1 MKIIY
6 TLIATCW
13 CVIAVGQQVD
23 IDELYRKGIA
33 AYQKGDKQ
41 IAANLFNAIYQYDT
55 TESLSLEYLTVVYG
69 RLKKFDSALYNTKLL
84 CKKFPDKDEVYSGAS
99 FYCTLLNKPKEAEAY
114 GKRAVKLN
122 GRKFNNLLNLGHAYL
137 VQDKPKEAVYWYI
150 KGLEWVNSKS
160 EFERAFLGDFKMID
174 SLKLVDSTFLNAF
187 VSGLKAEFA
196 SLNLQSKASVL
207 LDSIKSYDEK
217 SLSTEERQ
225 KLIEWK
231 LNFIEEEWKSPL
243 KRLNVLAAFYTDV
256 GLYEYGTKRNRSV
269 AITDYINFAAGIYLN
284 AKDSLAMA
292 KFYHLMSFKILVFLK
307 SENEY
312 VKSNDAYDYALE
324 AKELVDKYGLV
335 ELKTDILSQ
344 LAEVCLQN
352 DRDEEAIDYLHQ
364 LLNWGDIIKDGEA
377 IFKAANKLSIHY
389 EQKGNL
395 DSALV
400 YDSKA
405 LSVVNFSGINKESVL
420 KAEINSL
427 LLRLQTTKYLNVSIL
442 NEAKKLLARTKPY
455 ETDSYSDLCEIIG
468 TSYTN
473 LKSNDSA
480 YTYYKKA
487 VESYISYSKYKERQ
501 NKKNVTS
508 IVSDERQTSI
518 WSLADIAAQRGDYK
532 DLFYWMEKMKDNTLR
547 FFISYQYQPEYVT
560 PLDTAR
566 KLLPANAAAITF
578 IGNIRTVSPG
588 LAFSKDKQ
596 FISWINQDSILA
608 VIKKQGLIKSF
619 QQLELLTQQKAT
631 TYKDS
636 IGKALQLPLMQF
648 FYLSNIN
655 PNASRGV
662 VTLKRA
668 DDNTSKELAVEKSKL
683 SHLLYDIYI
692 KPFESVIKDK
702 KTLYISADFLQH
714 FIPFEALLMPD
725 GRYLGEVYDVIYT
738 PGFTINEYLND
749 RIYNKGSS
757 IIAAGNPDYT
767 TYKPEKL
774 NGRALDYSNY
784 GITSWNDLP
793 GTKQELDMLK
803 AAFDSVTVI
812 TQNELTETKLK
823 KISITE
829 QLKNAAIL
837 HFALHGLGGVATAK
851 EDNSLVVSEPVGGKE
866 DGLLQFFEAADLYIQ
881 PRLVCLSAC
890 ETGLGMI
897 GKDGSFSTMGT
908 AFLVAG
914 AKAVLV
920 TNWKIDDAATALF
933 MKDVYRQIKTGAID
947 FPEAIGNTKRKFI
960 KGDFGETYKKPY
972 YWAPFKYFGN

>member
-1 MKIIY
+1 MKTIY

-55 TESLSLEYLTVVYG
+55 TESLSLEYLTVVYSQ
-69 RLKKFDSALYNTKLL
+69 LKKFDSALYNTKLL

-137 VQDKPKEAVYWYI
+137 IQYKPKEAVYWYI
-150 KGLEWVNSKS
+150 KGLEWVNSNS

-174 SLKLVDSTFLNAF
+174 SLKLVDSTFLNSF

-207 LDSIKSYDEK
+207 LDSIKNYDGK
-217 SLSTEERQ
+217 YLSTTERQ
-225 KLIEWK
+225 KLIDWK
-231 LNFIEEEWKSPL
+231 LMFIEEEWKTPIQ
-243 KRLNVLAAFYTDV
+243 RLNVLAAFYTDI
-256 GLYEYGTKRNRSV
+256 GLYEYGNNRNRSV
-269 AITDYINFAAGIYLN
+269 AINNYINFAAGIYMN
-284 AKDSLAMA
+284 AKDSLALA
-292 KFYHLMSFKILVFLK
+292 RLYDLMSYNILVYLK

-352 DRDEEAIDYLHQ
+352 DRDNEAISYLHE
-364 LLNWGDIIKDGEA
+364 LLAWGNKINDGIA
-377 IFKAANKLSIHY
+377 IFNAANKLSVYY
-389 EQKGNL
+389 ERNQII
-395 DSALV
+395 DSALI
-400 YDSKA
+400 YDIRA
-405 LSVVNFSGINKESVL
+405 LSIINYSGLSKTDIIKAKTYSLMLKLKTKQFNNLTIILDAKGLLNTL
-420 KAEINSL
+420 KAHES
-427 LLRLQTTKYLNVSIL
+427 
-442 NEAKKLLARTKPY
+442 
-455 ETDSYSDLCEIIG
+455 DDYSALCEIIG
-468 TSYTN
+468 LALTN
-473 LKSNDSA
+473 IKRIDSA
-480 YTYYKKA
+480 YFYYKKA
-487 VESYISYSKYKERQ
+487 VESYISYSKYQDKIN
-501 NKKNVTS
+501 NKKTAS
-508 IVSDERQTSI
+508 LVSDKRETSL
-518 WSLADIAAQRGDYK
+518 WALADIAATRSDFK
-532 DLFYWMEKMKDNTLR
+532 DLFYWMEMMKDNTLR
-547 FFISYQYQPEYVT
+547 YFISYQYQPEYVT